1 MQFGPSRTFSMVEGA
16 LGNFEDF
23 LQEMNEDVIIL
34 GHTHS
39 FKNTKFLGK
48 LEHMYYVNCGT
59 WIDLVDHVRVSP
71 FFDYRFLV

>member
-1 MQFGPSRTFSMVEGA
+1 MLEGA

-23 LQEMNEDVIIL
+23 LLEMSEDVIIL

-39 FKNTKFLGK
+39 FKNARFLGK

-59 WIDLVDHVRVSP
+59 WIDLADHVRVSS
-71 FFDYRFLV
+71 FFAYHSLV